1 MYRKQIS
8 VKSLA
13 KGLILL
19 LMLLLLIVGQGFSQP
34 TIVRGKVTD
43 QETGEPVAFINVVF
57 KNLPVGALTDSLG
70 LFQIISKEKADSVK
84 FSSVGYF
91 TKTIGVKPGTT
102 TELNVTLKSNVIK
115 ISEVKVKP
123 DYGPERR
130 IMKEITEH
138 KKQNNP
144 SKYARYSYR
153 KYTKWEYHLRNL
165 GDKIINSKAF
175 RKDRSVFKTDS
186 DSSKYL
192 PIYFSEQ
199 LVYNEFQRNP
209 VKQKSTVLA
218 DKTSGVG
225 VLDEY
230 EISGYTSALD
240 IEVNFYD
247 NYINLFTQNF
257 VSPIADNGWFY
268 YKYYLADS
276 TVQNGRKEYKIDFV
290 PRRAGDKVFKG
301 YFITEDKDYSLLEI
315 DGTLASSAYLNFL
328 KSLHLRSSYQ
338 FVNDSIPFFKRNQID
353 ALFNY
358 VPLKNNTAKKPV
370 SLDFTQT
377 SVIDSI
383 SVNQPEGVKLSA
395 GNGKYETIKLAQ
407 ATERDESYW
416 QAHRLEALDLKENEA
431 AQTID
436 SVTRI
441 GTVKFLNN
449 LVQMNMTG
457 YYDLGKIEF
466 GPYANTVSSNKVEGL
481 HFFAGARTSSEIS
494 TRYML
499 WGGLGY
505 GFRNKKVNGMAGVGY
520 KFPTIH
526 RQVAKV
532 SYDDKIVRAGESE
545 KILFLYENALSPTEN
560 NLISQI
566 FKRDELDEL
575 YREQKLTAS
584 YEHEWYS
591 GLLNKIQ
598 AGYIRHYSPEF
609 YPFLQAGKPVAQV
622 SAVDFSL
629 DTRFSWQEKVIDD
642 KFLRVYMAT
651 DYPIIHF
658 MLGGGKVF
666 YSGSENYY
674 GKIFSTIEQYVNIGQ
689 TGFNYALEGG
699 MYFGKLPYT
708 MLDIPRGNETFGLY
722 TYDFNLLN
730 FMEYVHDKYLHAY
743 LEYHLNG
750 FVFNRVPLLKKAGL
764 REVFSGAGMIGSISD
779 KHQQI
784 VEFPMGVT
792 RMRNPYIELGAGV
805 ENIFR
810 LFRVEA
816 IWRVTPRSIL
826 GAPNFGLRAKFE
838 IKL

>member
-1 MYRKQIS
+1 MYRWHILGQITFRC
-8 VKSLA
+8 VIL
-13 KGLILL
+13 LILL
-19 LMLLLLIVGQGFSQP
+19 LTASYGRGFAQP
-34 TIVRGKVTD
+34 TIVRGRVTD

-57 KNLPVGALTDSLG
+57 KNLPIGALTDSLG
-70 LFQIISKEKADSVK
+70 LFQIISKEKVDSVK
-84 FSSVGYF
+84 FSSVGYISR
-91 TKTIGVKPGTT
+91 TIGVKTGTT
-102 TELNVTLKSNVIK
+102 TELNVSLKSNVIK
-115 ISEVKVKP
+115 ISEVKIKP

-130 IMKEITEH
+130 ILKEISEH
-138 KKQNNP
+138 KKLNNP

-153 KYTKWEYHLRNL
+153 KYTKWEYHLRNV
-165 GDKIINSKAF
+165 GDKIIKSKAF
-175 RKDRSVFKTDS
+175 KKDQSVFKTDS
-186 DSSKYL
+186 DSSRYL

-199 LVYNEFQRNP
+199 LAYNEFQRNP
-209 VKQKSTVLA
+209 AKQKSTILA

-240 IEVNFYD
+240 IELNFYD

-257 VSPIADNGWFY
+257 VSPVADNGWFY

-301 YFITEDKDYSLLEI
+301 YFITENKNYSLIEM
-315 DGTLASSAYLNFL
+315 DATLASTAYLNFL
-328 KSLHLRSSYQ
+328 KSMHLKSNYQ
-338 FVNDSIPFFKRNQID
+338 MVNDSISFFRRNQIQ

-358 VPLKNNTAKKPV
+358 VPLKNKASKKPI

-377 SVIDSI
+377 SVIDSVT
-383 SVNQPEGVKLSA
+383 VNQLEDVKLSA
-395 GNGKYETIKLAQ
+395 GSGKYETLKLAQ
-407 ATERDESYW
+407 ANERDESYW
-416 QAHRLEALDLKENEA
+416 QSHRLESLNVKENEA
-431 AQTID
+431 TQTID

-449 LVQMNMTG
+449 LVQMGMTG
-457 YYDLGKIEF
+457 YYDLGKLEF
-466 GPYANTVSSNKVEGL
+466 GPYGNTISSNKVEGM
-481 HFFAGARTSSEIS
+481 HFFAGVRTSSEIS

-505 GFRNKKVNGMAGVGY
+505 GFRNKKINGMAGFGY

-526 RQVAKV
+526 RKVAKI
-532 SYDDKIVRAGESE
+532 SYDDKIVRSGENE
-545 KILFLYENALSPTEN
+545 KILLLYENALSPTEN

-566 FKRDELDEL
+566 FKRDALDEL
-575 YREQKLTAS
+575 FREQKLSAS
-584 YEHEWYS
+584 YEHEWHP
-591 GLLNKIQ
+591 GFLNKIQ
-598 AGYIRHYSPEF
+598 ANYIRHYSPEF
-609 YPFLQAGKPVAQV
+609 YPFLQSGNPVAQV

-658 MLGGGKVF
+658 MLGGGRVF
-666 YSGSENYY
+666 YSGKENYY
-674 GKIFSTIEQYVNIGQ
+674 GKVFSTIEQYVNIGQ

-764 REVFSGAGMIGSISD
+764 REVFSSKVMVGSLSD
-779 KHQQI
+779 KHEQI
-784 VEFPMGVT
+784 VEYPAGVT
-792 RMRNPYIELGAGV
+792 KMSNPYLELGAGV

-816 IWRVTPRSIL
+816 IWRVTPKSVL